1 MTTVISGKLL
11 SSVQG
16 RDEGRVWIKGLFFP
30 REKAAR
36 FFCAKRKIN
45 LRRTIFRSPEIDF
58 PMSAG

>member
-1 MTTVISGKLL
+1 M
-11 SSVQG
+11 QG